1 MKTYRVAL
9 LGCGPRGTSAS
20 RGYNALSR
28 TEVVALC
35 DINQERL
42 NLLGDELDVSARYED
57 LDAMIQETEPDI
69 VIIPTNTKFHFELAM
84 RVLEYGVN
92 IDMEKPMCV
101 DLEQADAVIARAKE
115 KGARIAIHHQGRVA
129 PAMNAVAKAF
139 AEGRIGRLRHIETS
153 GKGYFGGY
161 GLMNIGTH
169 SLSNVIKFAG
179 HCQSVS
185 ATVLTGGHP
194 ITPADVVPAPNGMG
208 PVAGECITAT
218 MTFKNNLCATLYQH
232 QFEKMDTT
240 AYQLRLLGSEG
251 QLCWKMNRAWL
262 LPTPHYLPDGEH
274 DLWQELDVKLPEGFE
289 SGTTVGEAEYAFAAE
304 YVAAL
309 DEDRDHEC
317 SGSEAHHVLEIMM
330 GIFESGAHQRA
341 IQLPQLERRHPLLRW
356 REENGLGPPEKD

>member
-42 NLLGDELDVSARYED
+42 NLLGDELDVSARFED

-161 GLMNIGTH
+161 GLM
-169 SLSNVIKFAG
+169 
-179 HCQSVS
+179 
-185 ATVLTGGHP
+185 
-194 ITPADVVPAPNGMG
+194 
-208 PVAGECITAT
+208 
-218 MTFKNNLCATLYQH
+218 
-232 QFEKMDTT
+232 
-240 AYQLRLLGSEG
+240 
-251 QLCWKMNRAWL
+251 
-262 LPTPHYLPDGEH
+262 
-274 DLWQELDVKLPEGFE
+274 
-289 SGTTVGEAEYAFAAE
+289 
-304 YVAAL
+304 
-309 DEDRDHEC
+309 
-317 SGSEAHHVLEIMM
+317 
-330 GIFESGAHQRA
+330 
-341 IQLPQLERRHPLLRW
+341 
-356 REENGLGPPEKD
+356 